1 MKQQIHKWLRPML
14 CFALL
19 AAAACSDDDTDAAA
33 SRPVPPVLQTDIPA
47 EGYHFV
53 YFKQEPR
60 TFTMTVDAPW
70 EITKTA
76 GWFVVTP
83 KTGKAGENIRITIEG
98 DLNTAE
104 ARTGEFTIRAN
115 SGNFRYPCIAEQTV
129 RLTQD
134 AFRSAGISISG
145 LESYRDRIV
154 DFPADKPQPVTFS
167 VTASYDWTI
176 EVSDASWVAVTPL
189 KGGAGYPVQV
199 TVAPTAN
206 TTREARSS
214 ELAIVCF
221 DPENPENRSEELVT
235 LRQSRMADTHAAGYV
250 FFEDDFD
257 WITPLWDASKYNQL
271 YGWPTVDDSDFHFF
285 TAGANTAVGA
295 KAAELGYT
303 FNGSVY
309 GRYLG
314 FVKLGKTNENGILT
328 TRALNGIDRERNA
341 TLLVEFDGA
350 YYMTAAGTVDNGT
363 AMKVTVVGDGTI
375 DDPEATDEG
384 RSLTIP
390 MLHAFAWDRYAF
402 VVKDATSATQIQF
415 CDGVAAS
422 NIKTRLFLDN
432 VKITR
437 ADDETAE
444 APGPEAVVLPL
455 AAAVDPMTPAEIDF
469 DEQTLAY
476 TVRVNR
482 AWEIASDAEWLTI
495 DALTSGIKSPGAQ
508 GAKIGADKL
517 SATAPATELLYN
529 VRLKAARN
537 DGEARTGRISL
548 KADGKT
554 IGSIE
559 VRQAENTAENTLTV
573 EGLADNAAEL
583 GYDRTAADASVTFT
597 VNSTTEW
604 SAATDDAWYTL
615 TPASGQ
621 AGKTEVTL
629 RAAETNRGT
638 RRFGRFAIA
647 AKNNAELST
656 SIAVSQAP
664 AAQGSAPWDLSAPIQ
679 WKFSAAD
686 MPKYIPEFAND
697 KQDYYPADMTGNTR
711 NALPSETA
719 DGPGYIAYAH
729 NSLAIDVNNKCARI
743 IGATGEPYVT
753 GAWPGDWWMFTVPV
767 KSLAAGTSVHFKGT
781 SKTSGTGM
789 KYWLMEYED
798 GGVWKP
804 VAETKTATVDGAQIV
819 YTQEHMNTTA
829 LKVDFTVTFSQ
840 AIADGAIRF
849 RYTCAANAQASGKG
863 ALKAPNGG
871 THRWQEP
878 LTIEIVQ

>member
-129 RLTQD
+129 HLTQD

-167 VTASYDWTI
+167 VTASYDWSI

-214 ELAIVCF
+214 ELTIVCF

-328 TRALNGIDRERNA
+328 TRALSGIDR
-341 TLLVEFDGA
+341 
-350 YYMTAAGTVDNGT
+350 
-363 AMKVTVVGDGTI
+363 
-375 DDPEATDEG
+375 
-384 RSLTIP
+384 
-390 MLHAFAWDRYAF
+390 
-402 VVKDATSATQIQF
+402 
-415 CDGVAAS
+415 
-422 NIKTRLFLDN
+422 
-432 VKITR
+432 
-437 ADDETAE
+437 
-444 APGPEAVVLPL
+444 
-455 AAAVDPMTPAEIDF
+455 
-469 DEQTLAY
+469 
-476 TVRVNR
+476 
-482 AWEIASDAEWLTI
+482 
-495 DALTSGIKSPGAQ
+495 
-508 GAKIGADKL
+508 
-517 SATAPATELLYN
+517 
-529 VRLKAARN
+529 
-537 DGEARTGRISL
+537 
-548 KADGKT
+548 
-554 IGSIE
+554 
-559 VRQAENTAENTLTV
+559 
-573 EGLADNAAEL
+573 
-583 GYDRTAADASVTFT
+583 
-597 VNSTTEW
+597 
-604 SAATDDAWYTL
+604 
-615 TPASGQ
+615 
-621 AGKTEVTL
+621 
-629 RAAETNRGT
+629 
-638 RRFGRFAIA
+638 
-647 AKNNAELST
+647 
-656 SIAVSQAP
+656 
-664 AAQGSAPWDLSAPIQ
+664 
-679 WKFSAAD
+679 
-686 MPKYIPEFAND
+686 
-697 KQDYYPADMTGNTR
+697 
-711 NALPSETA
+711 
-719 DGPGYIAYAH
+719 
-729 NSLAIDVNNKCARI
+729 
-743 IGATGEPYVT
+743 
-753 GAWPGDWWMFTVPV
+753 
-767 KSLAAGTSVHFKGT
+767 
-781 SKTSGTGM
+781 
-789 KYWLMEYED
+789 
-798 GGVWKP
+798 
-804 VAETKTATVDGAQIV
+804 
-819 YTQEHMNTTA
+819 
-829 LKVDFTVTFSQ
+829 
-840 AIADGAIRF
+840 
-849 RYTCAANAQASGKG
+849 
-863 ALKAPNGG
+863 
-871 THRWQEP
+871 
-878 LTIEIVQ
+878 

>member
-129 RLTQD
+129 HLT
-134 AFRSAGISISG
+134 
-145 LESYRDRIV
+145 L
-154 DFPADKPQPVTFS
+154 S
-167 VTASYDWTI
+167 VPASYDWTI

-199 TVAPTAN
+199 TIAPTAN

-295 KAAELGYT
+295 KAAELGNT

-328 TRALNGIDRERNA
+328 TRALSGIDRERNA

-384 RSLTIP
+384 RSLAIP

-432 VKITR
+432 VKIMR

-455 AAAVDPMTPAEIDF
+455 AADVDPMTPAEIDF

-559 VRQAENTAENTLTV
+559 VKQAENTAENTLTV

-597 VNSTTEW
+597 VNSTLEW

-615 TPASGQ
+615 TPASGR

-647 AKNNAELST
+647 AKNNAELSA

-753 GAWPGDWWMFTVPV
+753 GAWPGDCWTYTV
-767 KSLAAGTSVHFKGT
+767 
-781 SKTSGTGM
+781 
-789 KYWLMEYED
+789 LMEYED

-863 ALKAPNGG
+863 ALKGPNGG